1 MIVYRE
7 NPIDST
13 KKLLDLI
20 NEFGKTVGYKV
31 NVEKSKAFLYA
42 NNEISETEI
51 RENIPF
57 NIEARKI
64 KYLGINLTK
73 DAKGLHLEHYTTLKK
88 EIKEDANK

>member
-1 MIVYRE
+1 M
-7 NPIDST
+7 N
-13 KKLLDLI
+13 LA
-20 NEFGKTVGYKV
+20 KTVGYKV

-64 KYLGINLTK
+64 KYLVINSTK
-73 DAKGLHLEHYTTLKK
+73 KVTDLYSENYRTKK
-88 EIKEDANK
+88 AIKEDT